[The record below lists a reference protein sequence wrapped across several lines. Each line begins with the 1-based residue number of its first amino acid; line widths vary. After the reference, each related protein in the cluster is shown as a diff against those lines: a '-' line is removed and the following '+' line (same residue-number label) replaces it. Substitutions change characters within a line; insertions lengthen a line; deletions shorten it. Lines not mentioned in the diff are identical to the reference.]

1 MRVKLYRAES
11 MPAAMAQM
19 RAELGAD
26 ALILTSRRVA
36 GGVELTAAL
45 DAPEDMPAP
54 ILKQVS
60 PAVVPDEAR
69 HAMLVHHRMPA
80 SVARKLQ
87 AGALAFAVSTVF
99 RFARLDSGAG
109 SRPLMLVGPP
119 GGGKTLT
126 AARLATR
133 LVLAGVTPLVITADG
148 KRAGAV
154 EQLAAFTRL
163 LGLSLVAASQPASLR
178 QALSGRVA
186 DAPVVIDAPGLDLF
200 DRAQRA
206 EMMDLAATT
215 NAVMALVL
223 PAGLDPAEAADLATA
238 GMQAGATLLIA
249 TRLDLV
255 RRLGGVLAAAEA
267 GLAMAEAG
275 IGPGAADGL
284 VPLTPEFLAAR
295 LNRYGPFLEKA
306 A

>member
-1 MRVKLYRAES
+1 
-11 MPAAMAQM
+11 
-19 RAELGAD
+19 
-26 ALILTSRRVA
+26 
-36 GGVELTAAL
+36 
-45 DAPEDMPAP
+45 
-54 ILKQVS
+54 
-60 PAVVPDEAR
+60 
-69 HAMLVHHRMPA
+69 MLVHHRMPA
-80 SVARKLQ
+80 TVAHKLQ
-87 AGALAFAVSTVF
+87 AGALAFAISTVF
-99 RFARLDSGAG
+99 RFSGLELSGQARPVL
-109 SRPLMLVGPP
+109 LVGPP

-133 LVLAGVTPLVITADG
+133 LVLAGVSPLVITADG
-148 KRAGAV
+148 RRAGAV

-178 QALSGRVA
+178 QALAGRVP
-186 DAPVVIDAPGLDLF
+186 DAPVIIDAPGLDLF
-200 DRAQRA
+200 DRGQRA

-223 PAGLDPAEAADLATA
+223 PGGLDPAEAADLAA
-238 GMQAGATLLIA
+238 AAKRAGASLLVA

-255 RRLGGVLAAAEA
+255 RRLGGVLAAADT

-275 IGPGAADGL
+275 VGPGAADGL

-295 LNRYGPFLEKA
+295 LNRYGSSLEQA

>member
-1 MRVKLYRAES
+1 MRVKLYRAEG
-11 MPAAMAQM
+11 MQAAMAQM

-45 DAPEDMPAP
+45 DAPEEMPAP
-54 ILKQVS
+54 VSEQVS
-60 PAVVPDEAR
+60 PAVVPDAAR

-99 RFARLDSGAG
+99 RFARLDLGAR

-148 KRAGAV
+148 RRAGAV

-163 LGLSLVAASQPASLR
+163 LGLGLVAASQPASLR
-178 QALSGRVA
+178 QALSGRMA

-223 PAGLDPAEAADLATA
+223 PAGLDPAESADLATA

-275 IGPGAADGL
+275 VGPGAADGL

-295 LNRYGPFLEKA
+295 LNRYATSLEKA